1 MEKSLNDLPIRAKE
15 DEYPV
20 GLDAAKSTT
29 PKEEVTPRL
38 NYLQDEESSEQV
50 IPDEELLDIAWRYK
64 WLALLCV
71 CAFPLG
77 QNCEWWLSAPVN
89 RMN

>member
-1 MEKSLNDLPIRAKE
+1 MEKSLNALPIRAKE
-15 DEYPV
+15 DGYPA

-29 PKEEVTPRL
+29 PKEEVPPRL
-38 NYLQDEESSEQV
+38 DYLQDEESSEQV
-50 IPDEELLDIAWRYK
+50 IPEEELLDIAWKYK

-77 QNCEWWLSAPVN
+77 QNCEWLLSAASIA
-89 RMN
+89 

>member
-1 MEKSLNDLPIRAKE
+1 MEKSLNDLPVRAKG
-15 DEYPV
+15 DDV

-29 PKEEVTPRL
+29 PKEEVTSRL
-38 NYLQDEESSEQV
+38 DYLQDEESSEQV
-50 IPDEELLDIAWRYK
+50 IPDEELLDIAWKYK

-77 QNCEWWLSAPVN
+77 QNCEWWLSA
-89 RMN
+89 RFIRTS

>member
-1 MEKSLNDLPIRAKE
+1 MEKSLNDLPVRAKG
-15 DEYPV
+15 DDV
-20 GLDAAKSTT
+20 GLDAAKSAT

-38 NYLQDEESSEQV
+38 DYLQDEESSEQV
-50 IPDEELLDIAWRYK
+50 IPDEELLDIAWKYK

-77 QNCEWWLSAPVN
+77 QNCEWWLSA
-89 RMN
+89 RFIRTS